1 MIEYIEHDNCLCC
14 DGKTIP
20 KDAFNKDYKLALK
33 KVESGEAVIK
43 PYVEPPEDPKH
54 KRDRLLN
61 EMTYDFGDGRVIQT
75 RPQDEQNIRNAIDIM
90 QMYNYPFCR
99 WIMLDN
105 VKYEVTVEELQK
117 ALKEGQKQAMTIW
130 NDYNP

>member
-1 MIEYIEHDNCLCC
+1 VENEGCLCYA
-14 DGKTIP
+14 GKIIP
-20 KDAFNKDYKLALK
+20 KDILNKDYILALK
-33 KVESGEAVIK
+33 QVADGEAVIK

-61 EMTYDFGDGRVIQT
+61 EMNYDFGDGRVIQT

-90 QMYNYPFCR
+90 QKYSYPVCH

-105 VKYEVTVEELQK
+105 VKYEVTVEELQT
-117 ALKEGQKQAMTIW
+117 ALKEGQKQAMKIW
-130 NDYNP
+130 NEYNP